1 MARDDELRKLSIY
14 GLPRGKGNI
23 LDALLPVGIITV
35 GGLHFYKPGER
46 AHAGEARH
54 VHADHYEVF
63 VNVQGKGVVEVEGV
77 DHEFRV
83 GDVILI
89 EPGES
94 HHVRSDEK
102 DPLVN
107 LWMGASIRSA

>member
-1 MARDDELRKLSIY
+1 MTMRKLSIY
-14 GLPRGKGNI
+14 GLPQGKANI
-23 LDALLPVGIITV
+23 LDALLPIGTVFV

-46 AHAGEARH
+46 AHASEARH
-54 VHADHYEVF
+54 VHADHYEIF

-77 DHEFRV
+77 DYEFRT

-94 HHVRSDEK
+94 HHVRSDEV

-107 LWMGASIRSA
+107 LWMGAKASGPP